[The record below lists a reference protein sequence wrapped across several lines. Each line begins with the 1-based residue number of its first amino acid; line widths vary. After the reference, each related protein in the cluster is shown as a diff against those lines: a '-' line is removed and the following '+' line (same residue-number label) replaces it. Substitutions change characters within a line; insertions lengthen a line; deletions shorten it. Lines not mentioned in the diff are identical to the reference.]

1 MWRLLKLSAF
11 MALGLA
17 LLSGAAV
24 SQQKTLS
31 EQLIGT
37 WKIVSVR
44 NTRPDG
50 NVIQLFG
57 PNPRGI
63 AVFDAH
69 GNAVI
74 VLMRSD
80 RPRFAANN
88 RDLGTPEE
96 NRATVQGTHAYF
108 GTYSVNEADK
118 TLIFHVEGNTVPN
131 QEGIGTIR
139 LISFEG
145 EQFRWTT
152 PAPSVGGRSEAVWER
167 ADRRSPK
174 A

>member
-1 MWRLLKLSAF
+1 MLHNLRLSGF

-17 LLSGAAV
+17 LLPGAAIG
-24 SQQKTLS
+24 QQKTLR

-37 WKIVSVR
+37 WTIVSVQ

-50 NVIQLFG
+50 SVIQLFG
-57 PNPRGI
+57 PTPRGI

-69 GNAVI
+69 GNTVI

-80 RPRFAANN
+80 RPKFVANN

-108 GTYSVNEADK
+108 GTYSVNEVDK
-118 TLIFHVEGNTVPN
+118 TLIFHVLGNTFPN
-131 QEGIGTIR
+131 QEGIDTIR

-145 EQFRWTT
+145 DQFRWTT

-167 ADRRSPK
+167 AK
-174 A
+174 